1 MRYRSLTQTIS
12 VPELCYGTLTL
23 GPLQK
28 GLTPIAGGRLL
39 NYALEQGVN
48 FFDTAE
54 LYENYAH
61 VREALKNWQGQTII
75 ATKSYAYDAA
85 TAAASLE
92 KARQELNRD
101 YIDIFLLHEQE
112 SEHTLKGHAQALNYF
127 AEAKQRGLVRAV
139 GMSTHYI
146 AGVLAGAM
154 HPLIEVIHPLINMKG
169 IGIPDGTAG
178 EMAAAIAMAAT
189 RGKGI
194 YGMKALA
201 GGSLYAS
208 AGDALNYVRTLPG
221 ISSVAVGMG
230 SVADIDANVSF
241 FTTGQFPVE
250 YATRKIARR
259 IIVEP
264 WCEGCGTCKLHC
276 PTNCISIEDGK
287 ARIES
292 NKCLLCCYCVA
303 HCKNFYM
310 KVIEC

>member
-1 MRYRSLTQTIS
+1 MRYRSLTPNLS
-12 VPELCYGTLTL
+12 VSELCYGTLTL

-28 GLTPIAGGRLL
+28 GLTPTAGGRLL
-39 NYALEQGVN
+39 TYALEQGIN

-54 LYENYAH
+54 LYENYPHIRA
-61 VREALKNWQGQTII
+61 ALEGWQGDIVI
-75 ATKSYAYDAA
+75 ATKCYAYDAA
-85 TAAASLE
+85 TAAVSLE
-92 KARQELNRD
+92 RARQELNRD

-112 SEHTLKGHAQALNYF
+112 SEHTLQGHARALEYF
-127 AEAKQRGLVRAV
+127 AEAKARGLVRAI
-139 GMSTHYI
+139 GISTHHV
-146 AGVLAGAM
+146 AGVLAGAK

-178 EMAAAIAMAAT
+178 EMAAAIAFAAT
-189 RGKGI
+189 QGKGI

-201 GGSLYAS
+201 GGSLYAN
-208 AGDALNYVRTLPG
+208 AGEALNYVRALPG

-230 SVADIDANVSF
+230 SLADIDCNVSF
-241 FTTGQFPVE
+241 FNTGQFPPD
-250 YATRKIARR
+250 YATRITPRR

-264 WCEGCGTCKLHC
+264 WCEGCGTCQLHC
-276 PTNCISIEDGK
+276 PAKCISIELGK
-287 ARIES
+287 ARIDS

>member
-1 MRYRSLTQTIS
+1 MRYRSLTPTIT

-28 GLTPIAGGRLL
+28 GLTPTAGGRLL
-39 NYALEQGVN
+39 TYALEHGIN

-54 LYENYAH
+54 LYDNYAH
-61 VREALKNWQGQTII
+61 IHEALKGWQGETVI
-75 ATKSYAYDAA
+75 ASKSYAYDAP

-112 SEHTLKGHAQALNYF
+112 SEHTLKGHAQALEYF
-127 AEAKQRGLVRAV
+127 SEAKQRGLVRAV
-139 GMSTHYI
+139 GISTHYI
-146 AGVLAGAM
+146 AGVLAGSL
-154 HPLIEVIHPLINMKG
+154 HPLVEVIHPLINMKG

-178 EMAAAIAMAAT
+178 EMAAAIAQAAG

-208 AGDALNYVRTLPG
+208 AGDALNYVRALPG
-221 ISSVAVGMG
+221 VSSVAVGMG
-230 SVADIDANVSF
+230 SIADIDANVSF
-241 FTTGQFPVE
+241 FNTGQFPPQ
-250 YATRKIARR
+250 YATMNTARR

-264 WCEGCGTCKLHC
+264 WCEGCGACQLIC
-276 PTNCISIEDGK
+276 PTNCISIEAGM
-287 ARIES
+287 ARIDS
-292 NKCLLCCYCVA
+292 SKCLLC
-303 HCKNFYM
+303 
-310 KVIEC
+310 

>member
-1 MRYRSLTQTIS
+1 MLYRSLTQTIT

-39 NYALEQGVN
+39 TYALEHGIN

-61 VREALKNWQGQTII
+61 INQALKGWQGNVVI
-75 ATKSYAYDAA
+75 ATKSYAHDAA
-85 TAAASLE
+85 SAAKSLE
-92 KARQELNRD
+92 KARKELNRD

-112 SEHTLKGHAQALNYF
+112 SEHTLRGHAEALEYF
-127 AEAKQRGLVRAV
+127 AEAKQRGTVRAV
-139 GMSTHYI
+139 GISTHYI
-146 AGVLAGAM
+146 AGVVASAM
-154 HPLIEVIHPLINMKG
+154 HPLVEVIHPLINMKG
-169 IGIPDGTAG
+169 VGIPDGTAA
-178 EMAAAIAMAAT
+178 EMAAAIALAAT
-189 RGKGI
+189 QDKGI

-208 AGDALNYVRTLPG
+208 AGAALNYVRQLDG
-221 ISSVAVGMG
+221 VSSVAVGMG
-230 SVADIDANVSF
+230 SLADIESNVTF
-241 FTTGQFPVE
+241 FNTGQFPPS
-250 YATRKIARR
+250 YASRKTPRQ

-264 WCEGCGTCKLHC
+264 WCEGCGTCQQNC
-276 PTNCISIEDGK
+276 PTKCISLVEGR
-287 ARIES
+287 ARVDS
-292 NKCLLCCYCVA
+292 SRCLLCCYCVA